1 VRNLFHGE
9 RVTAE
14 RLSPRTLHNL
24 SAMASGVSP
33 RSPASQAQGRARF
46 EASSFRQIATRGNR
60 AFFVADR
67 SGGGLCISVA
77 DVDDPDVLGSIG
89 CSPDFP
95 SAERP
100 SFDERRIGLG
110 VVYDSK
116 GGFRGLERRLTVLRL
131 EGFAADGVAT
141 VALLMPDG
149 RIEAVTPVEDNVY
162 HRLDA
167 LPTEPIAGIVA
178 LDPEGHR
185 ICTQCIARGGCEK

>member
-1 VRNLFHGE
+1 VAIARSSWPTE
-9 RVTAE
+9 AAAVCA
-14 RLSPRTLHNL
+14 SPSRT
-24 SAMASGVSP
+24 STIPTSWAPSGALP
-33 RSPASQAQGRARF
+33 
-46 EASSFRQIATRGNR
+46 T
-60 AFFVADR
+60 
-67 SGGGLCISVA
+67 SG
-77 DVDDPDVLGSIG
+77 
-89 CSPDFP
+89 

-100 SFDERRIGLG
+100 IFDERRIGLG

-116 GGFRGLERRLTVLRL
+116 GGFRGLERPLTVLRL

-167 LPTEPIAGIVA
+167 LPTEPIAGIVD